1 MTKGQREPCS
11 HPEANSINMQKL
23 SYVDA
28 PNDASPGNVVAK
40 TQTCTAQNSASA
52 EAVMCMNNERWRC
65 CEEKMS
71 Q

>member
-1 MTKGQREPCS
+1 MVKGQRDTCS
-11 HPEANSINMQKL
+11 HGDATSPNVQKL
-23 SYVDA
+23 LYADA

-40 TQTCTAQNSASA
+40 SQTCTAQNCASA
-52 EAVMCMNNERWRC
+52 EHVTCMNNERCRC